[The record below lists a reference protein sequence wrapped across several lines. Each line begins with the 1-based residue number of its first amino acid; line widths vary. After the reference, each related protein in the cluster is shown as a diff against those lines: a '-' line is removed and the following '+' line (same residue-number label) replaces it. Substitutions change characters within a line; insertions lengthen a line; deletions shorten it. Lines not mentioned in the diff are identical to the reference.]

1 MIQPNTVITG
11 DSLTILRNME
21 PESVDMVI
29 TDPPYGIDYQSGR
42 KEKDRRLAKISNDKA
57 PFIWW
62 IYDAARVLKSRG
74 GVKRGDPMKAS
85 GNGTPQTCVQNLL
98 KTTRGE
104 VPYERIKGIDRS
116 LIDQPSETAA
126 SELAAEV
133 EFVVET
139 YEPRVKLTDVELVAL
154 AAEVGGFEI
163 NASIDN
169 TNT

>member
-1 MIQPNTVITG
+1 
-11 DSLTILRNME
+11 
-21 PESVDMVI
+21 
-29 TDPPYGIDYQSGR
+29 
-42 KEKDRRLAKISNDKA
+42 
-57 PFIWW
+57 
-62 IYDAARVLKSRG
+62 
-74 GVKRGDPMKAS
+74 MKAS

-116 LIDQPSETAA
+116 LIDQPSETATP
-126 SELAAEV
+126 ELAAEV

>member
-1 MIQPNTVITG
+1 
-11 DSLTILRNME
+11 
-21 PESVDMVI
+21 
-29 TDPPYGIDYQSGR
+29 
-42 KEKDRRLAKISNDKA
+42 
-57 PFIWW
+57 
-62 IYDAARVLKSRG
+62 
-74 GVKRGDPMKAS
+74 MKAS

-104 VPYERIKGIDRS
+104 VPYERINGIDRS

-126 SELAAEV
+126 PELAAEV

>member
-1 MIQPNTVITG
+1 
-11 DSLTILRNME
+11 
-21 PESVDMVI
+21 
-29 TDPPYGIDYQSGR
+29 
-42 KEKDRRLAKISNDKA
+42 
-57 PFIWW
+57 
-62 IYDAARVLKSRG
+62 
-74 GVKRGDPMKAS
+74 MKAS

-126 SELAAEV
+126 PELAAEV

-169 TNT
+169 ANT

>member
-1 MIQPNTVITG
+1 
-11 DSLTILRNME
+11 
-21 PESVDMVI
+21 
-29 TDPPYGIDYQSGR
+29 
-42 KEKDRRLAKISNDKA
+42 
-57 PFIWW
+57 
-62 IYDAARVLKSRG
+62 
-74 GVKRGDPMKAS
+74 MKAS

-139 YEPRVKLTDVELVAL
+139 YEPRVHLSSSDLVAL
-154 AAEVGGFEI
+154 VAQTGDFELR
-163 NASIDN
+163 ASIDN
-169 TNT
+169 NTL

>member
-1 MIQPNTVITG
+1 
-11 DSLTILRNME
+11 
-21 PESVDMVI
+21 
-29 TDPPYGIDYQSGR
+29 
-42 KEKDRRLAKISNDKA
+42 
-57 PFIWW
+57 
-62 IYDAARVLKSRG
+62 
-74 GVKRGDPMKAS
+74 MKAS

-126 SELAAEV
+126 PELAAEV

-139 YEPRVKLTDVELVAL
+139 YEPRVKLTDVELVAQ

>member
-1 MIQPNTVITG
+1 
-11 DSLTILRNME
+11 
-21 PESVDMVI
+21 
-29 TDPPYGIDYQSGR
+29 
-42 KEKDRRLAKISNDKA
+42 
-57 PFIWW
+57 
-62 IYDAARVLKSRG
+62 
-74 GVKRGDPMKAS
+74 MKAS

-126 SELAAEV
+126 PELAAEV
-133 EFVVET
+133 EFAVVT
-139 YEPRVKLTDVELVAL
+139 YEPRVKLIDVELVAL

>member
-1 MIQPNTVITG
+1 
-11 DSLTILRNME
+11 
-21 PESVDMVI
+21 
-29 TDPPYGIDYQSGR
+29 
-42 KEKDRRLAKISNDKA
+42 
-57 PFIWW
+57 
-62 IYDAARVLKSRG
+62 
-74 GVKRGDPMKAS
+74 MKAS

-126 SELAAEV
+126 PELAAEV
-133 EFVVET
+133 EFVVGT

>member
-1 MIQPNTVITG
+1 
-11 DSLTILRNME
+11 
-21 PESVDMVI
+21 
-29 TDPPYGIDYQSGR
+29 
-42 KEKDRRLAKISNDKA
+42 
-57 PFIWW
+57 
-62 IYDAARVLKSRG
+62 
-74 GVKRGDPMKAS
+74 MKAS

-139 YEPRVKLTDVELVAL
+139 YEPREMVAL

>member
-1 MIQPNTVITG
+1 
-11 DSLTILRNME
+11 
-21 PESVDMVI
+21 
-29 TDPPYGIDYQSGR
+29 
-42 KEKDRRLAKISNDKA
+42 
-57 PFIWW
+57 
-62 IYDAARVLKSRG
+62 
-74 GVKRGDPMKAS
+74 MKAS
-85 GNGTPQTCVQNLL
+85 GNGTPQTCAQNLL

-126 SELAAEV
+126 PELAAEV

>member
-1 MIQPNTVITG
+1 
-11 DSLTILRNME
+11 
-21 PESVDMVI
+21 
-29 TDPPYGIDYQSGR
+29 
-42 KEKDRRLAKISNDKA
+42 
-57 PFIWW
+57 
-62 IYDAARVLKSRG
+62 
-74 GVKRGDPMKAS
+74 MKAS

-169 TNT
+169 ANT

>member
-1 MIQPNTVITG
+1 
-11 DSLTILRNME
+11 
-21 PESVDMVI
+21 
-29 TDPPYGIDYQSGR
+29 
-42 KEKDRRLAKISNDKA
+42 
-57 PFIWW
+57 
-62 IYDAARVLKSRG
+62 
-74 GVKRGDPMKAS
+74 MKAS

-104 VPYERIKGIDRS
+104 VPYEHIKGIDRS

-126 SELAAEV
+126 PELAAEV

>member
-1 MIQPNTVITG
+1 
-11 DSLTILRNME
+11 
-21 PESVDMVI
+21 
-29 TDPPYGIDYQSGR
+29 
-42 KEKDRRLAKISNDKA
+42 
-57 PFIWW
+57 
-62 IYDAARVLKSRG
+62 
-74 GVKRGDPMKAS
+74 MKAS

-126 SELAAEV
+126 PELAAEA

>member
-1 MIQPNTVITG
+1 
-11 DSLTILRNME
+11 
-21 PESVDMVI
+21 
-29 TDPPYGIDYQSGR
+29 
-42 KEKDRRLAKISNDKA
+42 
-57 PFIWW
+57 
-62 IYDAARVLKSRG
+62 
-74 GVKRGDPMKAS
+74 MKAS

-126 SELAAEV
+126 PELAADV

-139 YEPRVKLTDVELVAL
+139 YEPRVKLTDVELEALVA
-154 AAEVGGFEI
+154 ETGGFEI

-169 TNT
+169 INT

>member
-1 MIQPNTVITG
+1 
-11 DSLTILRNME
+11 
-21 PESVDMVI
+21 
-29 TDPPYGIDYQSGR
+29 
-42 KEKDRRLAKISNDKA
+42 
-57 PFIWW
+57 
-62 IYDAARVLKSRG
+62 
-74 GVKRGDPMKAS
+74 MKAS

-126 SELAAEV
+126 PELAAEV
-133 EFVVET
+133 EFAVET

>member
-1 MIQPNTVITG
+1 
-11 DSLTILRNME
+11 
-21 PESVDMVI
+21 
-29 TDPPYGIDYQSGR
+29 
-42 KEKDRRLAKISNDKA
+42 
-57 PFIWW
+57 
-62 IYDAARVLKSRG
+62 
-74 GVKRGDPMKAS
+74 MKAS

-104 VPYERIKGIDRS
+104 VPYERIKG
-116 LIDQPSETAA
+116 IDQPSETAA

>member
-1 MIQPNTVITG
+1 
-11 DSLTILRNME
+11 
-21 PESVDMVI
+21 
-29 TDPPYGIDYQSGR
+29 
-42 KEKDRRLAKISNDKA
+42 
-57 PFIWW
+57 
-62 IYDAARVLKSRG
+62 
-74 GVKRGDPMKAS
+74 MKAS

-104 VPYERIKGIDRS
+104 VPYERIKGIDRL
-116 LIDQPSETAA
+116 LIDKPSEMAA
-126 SELAAEV
+126 PDLAAEV

-139 YEPRVKLTDVELVAL
+139 YEPRVKLTDVELGAL

>member
-1 MIQPNTVITG
+1 
-11 DSLTILRNME
+11 
-21 PESVDMVI
+21 
-29 TDPPYGIDYQSGR
+29 
-42 KEKDRRLAKISNDKA
+42 
-57 PFIWW
+57 
-62 IYDAARVLKSRG
+62 
-74 GVKRGDPMKAS
+74 MKAS

-139 YEPRVKLTDVELVAL
+139 YEPRVRLSSSDLVAL
-154 AAEVGGFEI
+154 VAQTGDFELR
-163 NASIDN
+163 ASIDN
-169 TNT
+169 NTL